1 LPQRDWESRVLGKSL
16 IGGKRLR
23 PILCFL
29 VFRACGGKNKDKRKA
44 LDICVSIEL
53 AHNASLI
60 HDDII
65 DKDRLRRDDPTVWI
79 SEGVGEAIL
88 IGHRAITT
96 GLETI
101 TNYGL
106 DMVKT
111 FLFGWDSASRGALEE
126 AVAQD
131 TPTAKA
137 YFEVIGQKTARLFA
151 SAAKLGAQI
160 AGVNEELTNAME
172 EYGLNLGIAYQ
183 LADDWVD
190 LTKGETSRLPLVSV
204 IQFERKLR
212 EDAVRFMLERKLY
225 ASALREII
233 NRDAPRFFKR
243 EIRHYVSKA
252 ELLAE
257 KAPSSRY
264 KPLLREMPSWCC
276 DRMLSK
282 IGVKVWD

>member
-1 LPQRDWESRVLGKSL
+1 VLGKSV

-29 VFRACGGKNKDKRKA
+29 VFRACRGRNKRKA
-44 LDICVSIEL
+44 LDACISIEL

-65 DKDRLRRDDPTVWI
+65 DRDRLRRGDPTVWV

-88 IGHRAITT
+88 VGHRAITT
-96 GLETI
+96 GFQTVMQH
-101 TNYGL
+101 GL
-106 DMVKT
+106 DMAKT
-111 FLFGWDSASRGALEE
+111 FLFGWDRASRGALEE
-126 AVAQD
+126 AATQD

-137 YFEVIGQKTARLFA
+137 YFDVIKQKTAALFA
-151 SAAKLGAQI
+151 SAAKLGAQA
-160 AGVNEELTNAME
+160 AGADRRLTRAME
-172 EYGLNLGIAYQ
+172 KYGLNLGIAYQ

-190 LTKGETSRLPLVSV
+190 LTMGETAKLPLVSI
-204 IQFERKLR
+204 IQFERRLK
-212 EDAVRFMLERKLY
+212 EDVLRFMLEHKLY

-233 NRDAPRFFKR
+233 EHDAPRFFRR
-243 EIRHYVSKA
+243 EIRIYVNNA

-257 KAPSSRY
+257 RAPSDRY

-276 DRMLSK
+276 DRMLSR
-282 IGVKVWD
+282 IGEKVWD